1 MGNFIGC
8 DLGGTNLRAAI
19 VNSQTG
25 TVSNLTIVPTL
36 AREGYEEVLL
46 RMVDLFEH
54 LIQESGLGK
63 MNIDGIGIG
72 IPGMM
77 DVERGY
83 TTFVTNLPGHWINI
97 PVGPF
102 ITERIGIPTF
112 ILNDVRS
119 ITWGEYEFGAGKGC
133 NSMVM
138 YAIGTGIGGGVV
150 IGAGEFRAGRR
161 NRSYDRRTQRHA
173 LQLRKPRMLGA
184 ICIRSRHSS
193 RRSESN
199 RARRDDDFGRDGRL
213 RLEQDDTGSGLQR
226 CVEG

>member
-8 DLGGTNLRAAI
+8 DLGGTNLRVAI

-83 TTFVTNLPGHWINI
+83 TTFVTNLPG
-97 PVGPF
+97 
-102 ITERIGIPTF
+102 IG
-112 ILNDVRS
+112 S
-119 ITWGEYEFGAGKGC
+119 ISHKWSLY
-133 NSMVM
+133 
-138 YAIGTGIGGGVV
+138 
-150 IGAGEFRAGRR
+150 
-161 NRSYDRRTQRHA
+161 H
-173 LQLRKPRMLGA
+173 
-184 ICIRSRHSS
+184 
-193 RRSESN
+193 
-199 RARRDDDFGRDGRL
+199 
-213 RLEQDDTGSGLQR
+213 
-226 CVEG
+226 